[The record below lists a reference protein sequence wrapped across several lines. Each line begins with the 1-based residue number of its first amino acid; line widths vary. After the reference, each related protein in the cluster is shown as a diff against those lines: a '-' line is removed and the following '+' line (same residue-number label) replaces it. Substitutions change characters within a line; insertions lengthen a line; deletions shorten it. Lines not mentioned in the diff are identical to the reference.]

1 MYVWRVEERR
11 DSWPPLPAARTGAK
25 VALVE
30 RNAYLGGANTAT
42 YNTGIGWLGD
52 SDGYRIIGGPG
63 FEFLERMEAAREAF
77 ITRGGGTGRKR
88 WSDTI
93 FPESTKR
100 YALEMVAE
108 EPNIELFLHTWAGD
122 VLMEGERITGLVV
135 QSKSGRQVILAK
147 SFVGL

>member
-1 MYVWRVEERR
+1 MSNNGFEKKVWVPAREVSVLTEV
-11 DSWPPLPAARTGAK
+11 DVCVAGGGTAGFVAAIAAARTGAK

-93 FPESTKR
+93 FPESNQTVCTR
-100 YALEMVAE
+100 
-108 EPNIELFLHTWAGD
+108 NG
-122 VLMEGERITGLVV
+122 
-135 QSKSGRQVILAK
+135 GR
-147 SFVGL
+147 GT